1 MGLFNQIIALIT
13 QFAKIGGGLWLLWGA
28 VVAGGGMKDH
38 NGPQMQSGIWQ
49 IAGGGLILGAAA
61 LFSSISGL

>member
-28 VVAGGGMKDH
+28 VVAGGG
-38 NGPQMQSGIWQ
+38 
-49 IAGGGLILGAAA
+49 
-61 LFSSISGL
+61 